1 MKAARLKLIQKNNN
15 ASMSYHSRNKTLQ
28 IPIQRHTNMHMQQQK
43 IVNVNFDEEIE
54 DDSKDGWVFN
64 TVGNFVTVQ
73 VEYHIPDLI
82 IRLTAWYLSNLNRV
96 NDLTVL
102 IKSGLMHLQE
112 CSDNTFPGQLETIFY
127 QKTLKTRMQSFFD
140 ANLQNRVK

>member
-1 MKAARLKLIQKNNN
+1 MLLCRTIAEIKPYKYQYRDTQTCTCNN
-15 ASMSYHSRNKTLQ
+15 K
-28 IPIQRHTNMHMQQQK
+28 K

-102 IKSGLMHLQE
+102 IKSVLMHLQE
-112 CSDNTFPGQLETIFY
+112 CSYNTFPGQLETIFY

>member
-1 MKAARLKLIQKNNN
+1 
-15 ASMSYHSRNKTLQ
+15 MSYHSRNKTLQ

-112 CSDNTFPGQLETIFY
+112 CSYNTFPGQLETIFY
-127 QKTLKTRMQSFFD
+127 QKTLKIRMQSFFD

>member
-1 MKAARLKLIQKNNN
+1 
-15 ASMSYHSRNKTLQ
+15 
-28 IPIQRHTNMHMQQQK
+28 MHMQQQK

-112 CSDNTFPGQLETIFY
+112 CSYNTFPGQLETIFY

>member
-1 MKAARLKLIQKNNN
+1 
-15 ASMSYHSRNKTLQ
+15 MSYHSRNKTLQ

-102 IKSGLMHLQE
+102 IKSSLMHLQE
-112 CSDNTFPGQLETIFY
+112 CSYNTFPGQLETIFY

>member
-102 IKSGLMHLQE
+102 IKSSLMHLQE
-112 CSDNTFPGQLETIFY
+112 CSYNTFPGQLETIFY

>member
-1 MKAARLKLIQKNNN
+1 
-15 ASMSYHSRNKTLQ
+15 MSHHSQNKTLQ
-28 IPIQRHTNMHMQQQK
+28 IPIQRHTNIHMQQQK

-54 DDSKDGWVFN
+54 NDSKDGWVFN

-82 IRLTAWYLSNLNRV
+82 IRSTSWYLSNFNRM

-102 IKSGLMHLQE
+102 IKSDLMHLQ
-112 CSDNTFPGQLETIFY
+112 
-127 QKTLKTRMQSFFD
+127 
-140 ANLQNRVK
+140 